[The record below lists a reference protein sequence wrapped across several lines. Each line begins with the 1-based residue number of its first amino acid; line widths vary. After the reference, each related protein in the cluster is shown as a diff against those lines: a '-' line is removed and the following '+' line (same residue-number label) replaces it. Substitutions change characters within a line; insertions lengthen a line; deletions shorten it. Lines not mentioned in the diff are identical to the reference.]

1 MIRTT
6 PAPIN
11 RRMQT
16 LLAGLLLVL
25 GSVGSSRVV
34 GQEMHSVDFFSGLDR
49 IQTTCNDL
57 SKGEIASI
65 KKLVDDGVSLDTQ
78 GKHGMTLLL
87 WTWCS
92 SNPLAF
98 EALLELGADPHVRLT
113 SDVQIEVALNPL
125 LLENG
130 SSVVENVVRYNRV
143 QQNFLEKV
151 VRFLR
156 EANDHDRMGR
166 SLIHLLMLDADDR
179 LIVRKPLPAVQHG
192 RYAKEVTE
200 FLEKSRRQLDGMK
213 RVQLSSFALL
223 FGAGTKVTTK
233 DNAGKTPLIS
243 YIDWLQTLEQQD
255 PGQNFAS
262 RADLT
267 LGSSLRLFSETDY
280 LEDQDRL
287 NSLIVALEAF
297 RERIKLPP
305 TSSLRSTIDLL
316 KRGQRD
322 IKDIRLHRE
331 SFLENKEIALYPSEE
346 MFAET
351 LCETVNDS
359 ILRYKDPKDLFSPE
373 DLKKLMISGLDL
385 NHQGKNGFTFLLSSY
400 LVRKSEWFESLLKLG
415 ANPASRL
422 TGDLAPYLK
431 PRFLQARGLAF
442 CPEKGE
448 SVLMAIALN
457 PSERETYM
465 RIAMKYCKEWNDRDD
480 FQRNLLH
487 RMMYHRVPE
496 SQDLLVR
503 DLVDLGVDLNAQTIG
518 GSTPCHLAVYR
529 NASYIPKLVAKG
541 ADPNIRDVHGR
552 TVLDLL
558 QLSIDQKW
566 TFHDESVLAL
576 QKIKPQDR

>member
-1 MIRTT
+1 
-6 PAPIN
+6 
-11 RRMQT
+11 
-16 LLAGLLLVL
+16 
-25 GSVGSSRVV
+25 
-34 GQEMHSVDFFSGLDR
+34 
-49 IQTTCNDL
+49 
-57 SKGEIASI
+57 
-65 KKLVDDGVSLDTQ
+65 
-78 GKHGMTLLL
+78 
-87 WTWCS
+87 
-92 SNPLAF
+92 
-98 EALLELGADPHVRLT
+98 
-113 SDVQIEVALNPL
+113 VQIEVALNPL

-156 EANDHDRMGR
+156 KANDHDRMGR
-166 SLIHLLMLDADDR
+166 SLFHLLMLDADDR

-200 FLEKSRRQLDGMK
+200 FREKSRRESDRIKL
-213 RVQLSSFALL
+213 VQLSNFALL
-223 FGAGTKVTTK
+223 FGSGTNVNTPDRT
-233 DNAGKTPLIS
+233 GKTPLIS
-243 YIDWLQTLEQQD
+243 YIDWLQSLEPHD
-255 PGQNFAS
+255 SHQNFAS
-262 RADLT
+262 RADLA
-267 LGSSLRLFSETDY
+267 LGSSLQLFSETDY
-280 LEDQDRL
+280 LEDKDRK
-287 NSLIVALEAF
+287 NSLIVSLEAF
-297 RERIKLPP
+297 RARIKLPIA
-305 TSSLRSTIDLL
+305 SSLPSTIDLL
-316 KRGQRD
+316 KRRQHD
-322 IKDIRLHRE
+322 VKDIRLRQQ
-331 SFLENKEIALYPSEE
+331 SFLENKEIAFYPFDE
-346 MFAET
+346 MFKEI
-351 LCETVNDS
+351 LCEKINDS
-359 ILRYKDPKDLFSPE
+359 ILRHKAPKDLFLAE
-373 DLKKLMISGLDL
+373 NLQKLIVSGLDV
-385 NHQGKNGFTFLLSSY
+385 NHKGMEGFTFLISSY
-400 LVRKSEWFESLLKLG
+400 LVRESEWFESLLKLG
-415 ANPASRL
+415 ANPTSKL
-422 TGDLAPYLK
+422 DGDLAQHLDPL
-431 PRFLQARGLAF
+431 FSQSVGLAF
-442 CPEKGE
+442 CPERGE

-503 DLVDLGVDLNAQTIG
+503 DLVELGVDLNAQTIS